1 MGVLAADAA
10 TTHGLRV
17 PELSVST
24 QEEIARYIT
33 GTVGTSNPVD
43 AGAAVAAEDF
53 AHVVERVIV
62 SGEVDAVLV
71 VLVATSL
78 TDPAPVLGAI
88 SLLREKYRDTPIL
101 LVTHG
106 VDARLTTLPAV
117 TTFPSSGAAL
127 RALGHAAWYAAW
139 LAERTAQTAA
149 EATGPSTAP
158 RFTWSWSAESSRTS

>member
-1 MGVLAADAA
+1 M
-10 TTHGLRV
+10 
-17 PELSVST
+17 
-24 QEEIARYIT
+24 
-33 GTVGTSNPVD
+33 
-43 AGAAVAAEDF
+43 
-53 AHVVERVIV
+53 

-78 TDPAPVLGAI
+78 TDPVPVLQALA
-88 SLLREKYRDTPIL
+88 LLREKYRDTPIL

-139 LAERTAQTAA
+139 LAERTARTAA
-149 EATGPSTAP
+149 DGDGSVDGTPLHVVLQRRVIADQLIATEANQEGWVGAAAA
-158 RFTWSWSAESSRTS
+158 AELLGRVRPGARRCRRCEAGGGR